1 MARGKFACL
10 NLLTVLGTR
19 SVWSKTKMIRS
30 SSLYHY
36 ISLKYWDTLTS
47 YQGPVIQSVV
57 SLMSSLVV
65 KMLTVLLSTISS
77 SQVFLLK
84 NVNSFFKCKN
94 ITVYGLF
101 NDQSFDDVL
110 TKDIVSFERLGP
122 DLLKYEQVRFITF
135 LCV

>member
-1 MARGKFACL
+1 M
-10 NLLTVLGTR
+10 
-19 SVWSKTKMIRS
+19 
-30 SSLYHY
+30 
-36 ISLKYWDTLTS
+36 
-47 YQGPVIQSVV
+47 
-57 SLMSSLVV
+57 V
-65 KMLTVLLSTISS
+65 KMLTDLLSTISN

-94 ITVYGLF
+94 ITVYALF
-101 NDQSFDDVL
+101 NDQNFDDML